1 MNIVRN
7 EIRTG
12 LLVLISVSA
21 LAAVLVYLG
30 APGVFIPQNKYYIYF
45 DNAVGI
51 KPGAA
56 ILLAGRKIGQVSSLY
71 SPVPDKD
78 RPEPT
83 LETVIEV
90 EVAATSKIYRK
101 VKVQMTQT
109 SVLGDS
115 VIDFTNGDE
124 NSGLAP
130 SGSKFVGQR
139 PGGLADA
146 VPAILNK
153 LDPVLVKVTTTLE
166 SLQTTADNL
175 TKITSEG
182 ADLPV
187 AFSELR
193 KFGGNLDDL
202 TSPTGPLY
210 HALHNVDALSAEDG
224 KISQAFDHLA
234 LLTAP
239 ESSLSKTLEN
249 TQRFTANLSSN
260 KDIDTA
266 LRNLRLVSEDANR
279 TLLRLGQQFSVV
291 GSNLELASDTVKR
304 QPWRLIWPTTKKYPE
319 SLASPTPK
327 PVVGKKPNPPAG
339 IKEPR

>member
-12 LLVLISVSA
+12 LLVLLSLSA
-21 LAAVLVYLG
+21 LVALLVYLG
-30 APGVFIPQNKYYIYF
+30 APGVFIPQHKFYIYF

-56 ILLAGRKIGQVSSLY
+56 VLLAGRKIGQVRSLY
-71 SPVPDKD
+71 SPVPEKD
-78 RPEPT
+78 RPEPN

-90 EVAATSKIYRK
+90 QVEATAKIYRK

-124 NSGLAP
+124 NSGPAP
-130 SGSKFVGQR
+130 TGSKFVGQR

-146 VPAILNK
+146 VPAILSK
-153 LDPVLVKVTTTLE
+153 LDPVLREVTATLGG
-166 SLQTTADNL
+166 LQKTADNL
-175 TKITSEG
+175 TRITSDG

-187 AFSELR
+187 AFSELK

-210 HALHNVDALSAEDG
+210 HALHNIDALSAEDG
-224 KISQAFDHLA
+224 RISQSFQHLA
-234 LLTAP
+234 ALTSP
-239 ESSLSKTLEN
+239 EGSLSKTLEN
-249 TQRFTANLSSN
+249 TEKFTANLAN
-260 KDIDTA
+260 DKNIELT
-266 LRNLRLVSEDANR
+266 LRNFRVASEDLNR
-279 TLLRLGQQFSVV
+279 TLTHLGEQFSAV
-291 GSNLELASDTVKR
+291 GDNLEKATDTVKR
-304 QPWRLIWPTTKKYPE
+304 QPWRLIWPTTKKYPAE
-319 SLASPTPK
+319 GEASPTPK
-327 PVVGKKPNPPAG
+327 PAREKKGKSAS
-339 IKEPR
+339 RD